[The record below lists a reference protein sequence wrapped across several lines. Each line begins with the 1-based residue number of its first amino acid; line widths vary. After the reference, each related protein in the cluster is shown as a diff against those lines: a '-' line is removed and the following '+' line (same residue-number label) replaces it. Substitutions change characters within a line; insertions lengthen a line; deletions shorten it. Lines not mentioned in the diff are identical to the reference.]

1 MCFGILGTMFID
13 THTHLFFNNFDEDR
27 EEVIKNALDAGVQYM
42 LVPGTDI
49 ETSKQAIALAEK
61 HDAIYAAVGIHPHDT
76 KDWDDAWID
85 EIRKMAKHKKVVA
98 IGEIGLDYFYD
109 FSPKEKQHQA
119 FEKQIQLALEL
130 NLPIVVHNR
139 DSNDDIMS
147 FARKYGDTS
156 LKAQYHCFAGT
167 VENAR
172 ELVEMG
178 HYISFTGN
186 VTFKK
191 AESVREVLSKVSVE
205 NILLETDSPFLTP
218 VPHRGKRN
226 EPKHIPLIA
235 EVIAETHHLRVED
248 VARTTSWNAYKLFG
262 IGNKMELSY
271 TYQIGESL
279 YVNVTNR
286 CNADCVFCDRK
297 GEAVINGYNLKMNKS
312 EEPDAK
318 VYISEIGDPTKYKE
332 IVFCGYGEPTIRWDI
347 VKEVA
352 RYVKAKGGQ
361 TRMNSDG
368 HGNFINKRDIT
379 PELDGIID
387 SVSISLNSTDKTQYA
402 KLMRV
407 DESLHAEMIDF
418 AKKAKGFT
426 HVVLSIVGLS
436 SVDTENAKQ
445 FVINEIGVDF
455 REREYF

>member
-1 MCFGILGTMFID
+1 MFID
-13 THTHLFFNNFDEDR
+13 SHTHLFLKNFDEDR
-27 EEVIKNALDAGVQYM
+27 DEVIKNALDSGVKYM

-61 HDAIYAAVGIHPHDT
+61 YESVYAAVGVHPHDT
-76 KDWDDAWID
+76 KDWDDTWID
-85 EIRKMAKHKKVVA
+85 EIRELAKHKKVVA

-109 FSPKEKQHQA
+109 FSPKNKQHQA
-119 FEKQIQLALEL
+119 FDKQIQLALEL
-130 NLPIVVHNR
+130 DLPVIIHNR
-139 DSNDDIMS
+139 DSNDDIME
-147 FARKYGDTS
+147 FARKYKDTS

-186 VTFKK
+186 ITFKN
-191 AESVREVLSKVSVE
+191 ADSIREVLSKVSVE

-226 EPKHIPLIA
+226 ESKHIPLIA
-235 EVIAETHHLRVED
+235 EVVAETHHLRIED
-248 VARTTSWNAYKLFG
+248 VARTTSWNAFKLFG
-262 IGNKMELSY
+262 IGERMKLSF

-286 CNADCVFCDRK
+286 CNSDCVFCDRK
-297 GEAVINGYNLKMNKS
+297 GDAVINGYSLKMSKA
-312 EEPDAK
+312 EEPEAS
-318 VYISEIGDPTKYKE
+318 VYISEIGDPSKYNE
-332 IVFCGYGEPTIRWDI
+332 IVFCGYGEPTIRWEV
-347 VKEVA
+347 VKEIA
-352 RYVKAKGGQ
+352 TYVKANGGK

-379 PELDGIID
+379 SELKDTID
-387 SVSISLNSTDKTQYA
+387 TVSISLNSTDKVQYA

-418 AKKAKGFT
+418 AKKAKEYT
-426 HVVLSIVGLS
+426 NVVMSIVGLS

-445 FVINEIGVDF
+445 FVINEIGANF

>member
-1 MCFGILGTMFID
+1 MFID
-13 THTHLFFNNFDEDR
+13 THTHLFFKNFDDDR
-27 EEVIKNALDAGVQYM
+27 DEVIKNAISAGVKYM

-49 ETSKQAIALAEK
+49 ETSKQAVELAEK
-61 HDAIYAAVGIHPHDT
+61 YESVYAAVGVHPHDT
-76 KDWDDAWID
+76 KDWDDTWID
-85 EIRKMAKHKKVVA
+85 ELRELAQHKKVVA

-109 FSPKEKQHQA
+109 FSPKDKQHHA
-119 FEKQIQLALEL
+119 FEKQIELALEL
-130 NLPIVVHNR
+130 NLPIIIHNR
-139 DSNDDIMS
+139 ESNNDIME
-147 FARKYGDTS
+147 FARKYKETS
-156 LKAQYHCFAGT
+156 IKAQYHCFAGT
-167 VENAR
+167 IDNAR

-186 VTFKK
+186 ITFKK
-191 AESVREVLSKVSVE
+191 ADSVREVLSKVSVE

-226 EPKHIPLIA
+226 ESKHIPLIA
-235 EVIAETHHLRVED
+235 EVVAETHHLRVED
-248 VARTTSWNAYKLFG
+248 VARTTSWNTYKLFG
-262 IGNKMELSY
+262 IGEKMKLSF

-286 CNADCVFCDRK
+286 CNSDCVFCDRK
-297 GEAVINGYNLKMNKS
+297 GDAVINGYSLKMSKA
-312 EEPDAK
+312 EEPDAE

-332 IVFCGYGEPTIRWDI
+332 IVFCGYGEPTIRWDV
-347 VKEVA
+347 VKEIA
-352 RYVKAKGGQ
+352 TYVKANGGK

-379 PELDGIID
+379 PELKDVID
-387 SVSISLNSTDKTQYA
+387 TVSISLNSTDKVQYA

-418 AKKAKGFT
+418 AKRAKEFT
-426 HVVLSIVGLS
+426 NVVMSIVGLS

-445 FVINEIGVDF
+445 FVTNVIGVDF
-455 REREYF
+455 RVREYF

>member
-1 MCFGILGTMFID
+1 MFID
-13 THTHLFFNNFDEDR
+13 THTHLFFKNFDDDR
-27 EEVIKNALDAGVQYM
+27 EEVVKNAIASGVKYM

-49 ETSKQAIALAEK
+49 ETSKQAIELAEK
-61 HDAIYAAVGIHPHDT
+61 FDAVYASVGVHPHDT
-76 KDWDDAWID
+76 KDWSNSLI
-85 EIRKMAKHKKVVA
+85 EELKELAKHPKVVA

-109 FSPKEKQHQA
+109 FSPKEKQKQA
-119 FEKQIQLALEL
+119 FDKQIELALEL
-130 NLPIVVHNR
+130 NLPVIIHNR
-139 DSNDDIMS
+139 DSNEDIME
-147 FARKYGDTS
+147 FARKYKNTQ

-178 HYISFTGN
+178 HFISFTGN
-186 VTFKK
+186 ITFKK
-191 AESVREVLSKVSVE
+191 ADSIREVISKVSVE

-218 VPHRGKRN
+218 EPFRGKRN
-226 EPKHIPLIA
+226 EPKNIPLIA
-235 EVIAETHHLRVED
+235 EIIAKIHHLRVED
-248 VARTTSWNAYKLFG
+248 VARTTSWNAFKLFG
-262 IGNKMELSY
+262 IGEKMKLSY

-297 GEAVINGYNLKMNKS
+297 GEAVINGYKLKMSKL
-312 EEPDAK
+312 EEPEAE
-318 VYISEIGDPTKYKE
+318 VYISQIGDPRKYRE
-332 IVFCGYGEPTIRWDI
+332 IVFCGYGEPTIRWEVVKQVAKY
-347 VKEVA
+347 VKEN
-352 RYVKAKGGQ
+352 GGK
-361 TRMNSDG
+361 TRMNSNG

-379 PELDGIID
+379 PELKDVID
-387 SVSISLNSTDKTQYA
+387 TISISLNSTDKTQYA

-418 AKKAKGFT
+418 AQKAKHFT
-426 HVVLSIVGLS
+426 HVVMSIVGLS

-445 FVINEIGVDF
+445 FVTNQIGVDF

>member
-1 MCFGILGTMFID
+1 MFID
-13 THTHLFFNNFDEDR
+13 THTHLFFKNFDDDR
-27 EEVIKNALDAGVQYM
+27 DEVIKNAIASGVKYM

-49 ETSKQAIALAEK
+49 DTSKQAIELAEK
-61 HDAIYAAVGIHPHDT
+61 YDAVYASVGVHPHDT
-76 KDWDDAWID
+76 KDWSNSLI
-85 EIRKMAKHKKVVA
+85 EELKELAKHPKVVA

-109 FSPKEKQHQA
+109 FSPKDKQKQA
-119 FEKQIQLALEL
+119 FDKQIELALEL
-130 NLPIVVHNR
+130 NLPVIIHNR
-139 DSNDDIMS
+139 DSNEDIME
-147 FARKYGDTS
+147 FARKYKNTP

-178 HYISFTGN
+178 HFISFTGN
-186 VTFKK
+186 ITFKK
-191 AESVREVLSKVSVE
+191 ADSIREVISKVSVE

-218 VPHRGKRN
+218 EPFRGKRN
-226 EPKHIPLIA
+226 EPKNIPLIA
-235 EVIAETHHLRVED
+235 EIIAKIHHLRIED

-262 IGNKMELSY
+262 IGEKMKLSY

-297 GEAVINGYNLKMNKS
+297 GEAVINGYKLKMSKL
-312 EEPDAK
+312 EEPEAE
-318 VYISEIGDPTKYKE
+318 VYISEIGDPKKYQE
-332 IVFCGYGEPTIRWDI
+332 IVFCGYGEPTIRWEVVKQVAKY
-347 VKEVA
+347 VKEN
-352 RYVKAKGGQ
+352 GGK
-361 TRMNSDG
+361 TRMNSNG

-379 PELDGIID
+379 PELKDAID
-387 SVSISLNSTDKTQYA
+387 TISISLNSTDKTQYA

-418 AKKAKGFT
+418 AQKAKLFT
-426 HVVLSIVGLS
+426 HVVMSIVGLS

-445 FVINEIGVDF
+445 FVINQIGVDF

>member
-1 MCFGILGTMFID
+1 MYID
-13 THTHLFFNNFDEDR
+13 THTHLFLNNFDGDR
-27 EEVIKNALDAGVQYM
+27 DEVIKNALDAGVKYM

-49 ETSKQAIALAEK
+49 ETSKQAIILAEK
-61 HDAIYAAVGIHPHDT
+61 YSFIYATVGIHPHDT

-85 EIRKMAKHKKVVA
+85 ELRELAKHKKVVA

-109 FSPKEKQHQA
+109 FSPKAKQHQA

-130 NLPIVVHNR
+130 ELPIVIHNR
-139 DSNDDIMS
+139 DSNNDIMD
-147 FARKYGDTS
+147 FARKFKETP

-167 VENAR
+167 IDNAR

-186 VTFKK
+186 ITFKK
-191 AESVREVLSKVSVE
+191 ADSVREVLSKVSVE
-205 NILLETDSPFLTP
+205 NIMLETDSPFLTP
-218 VPHRGKRN
+218 VPYRGKRN

-235 EVIAETHHLRVED
+235 EVVAKTHHLRVED

-262 IGNKMELSY
+262 IGEKMELSF

-279 YVNVTNR
+279 YINVTNR
-286 CNADCVFCDRK
+286 CNSDCVFCDRK
-297 GEAVINGYNLKMNKS
+297 GDAVINGYNLKMSKS
-312 EEPDAK
+312 EEPDAE

-332 IVFCGYGEPTIRWDI
+332 IVFCGYGEPTIRWDV
-347 VKEVA
+347 VKKIA
-352 RYVKAKGGQ
+352 TFVKANGGK

-368 HGNFINKRDIT
+368 HGSFINKRDIT
-379 PELDGIID
+379 PELQGVID
-387 SVSISLNSTDKTQYA
+387 TVSISLNSTDKVQYA

-407 DESLHAEMIDF
+407 DESMHAEMIDF
-418 AKKAKGFT
+418 AKKAKNFT
-426 HVVLSIVGLS
+426 NVVMSIVGLS

-445 FVINEIGVDF
+445 FVSDKIGVEF
-455 REREYF
+455 RVREYF

>member
-1 MCFGILGTMFID
+1 MFID
-13 THTHLFFNNFDEDR
+13 THTHLFFKNFDDDR
-27 EEVIKNALDAGVQYM
+27 EEVVKNAIASGVKYM

-49 ETSKQAIALAEK
+49 ETSKQAIELAEK
-61 HDAIYAAVGIHPHDT
+61 FDAVYASVGVHPHDT
-76 KDWDDAWID
+76 KDWSNSLI
-85 EIRKMAKHKKVVA
+85 EELKELTKHPKVVA

-109 FSPKEKQHQA
+109 FSPKDKQKEA
-119 FEKQIQLALEL
+119 FDKQIELALEL
-130 NLPIVVHNR
+130 NLPVIIHNR
-139 DSNDDIMS
+139 DSNEDIME
-147 FARKYGDTS
+147 FARKYKNTP

-178 HYISFTGN
+178 HFISFTGN
-186 VTFKK
+186 ITFKK
-191 AESVREVLSKVSVE
+191 ADSIREVISKVSVE

-218 VPHRGKRN
+218 EPFRGKRN
-226 EPKHIPLIA
+226 EPKNIPLIA
-235 EVIAETHHLRVED
+235 EIIAKIHHLRIED
-248 VARTTSWNAYKLFG
+248 VARTTSWNAFKLFG
-262 IGNKMELSY
+262 IGEKMKLSY

-297 GEAVINGYNLKMNKS
+297 GEAVINGYKLKMSKL
-312 EEPDAK
+312 EEPEAE
-318 VYISEIGDPTKYKE
+318 VYISEIGDPTKYQE
-332 IVFCGYGEPTIRWDI
+332 IVFCGYGEPTIRWEVVKQVAKY
-347 VKEVA
+347 VKEN
-352 RYVKAKGGQ
+352 GGK
-361 TRMNSDG
+361 TRMNSNG

-379 PELDGIID
+379 PELKDAID
-387 SVSISLNSTDKTQYA
+387 TISISLNSTDKTQYA

-418 AKKAKGFT
+418 AQKAKLFT
-426 HVVLSIVGLS
+426 HVVMSIVGLS

-445 FVINEIGVDF
+445 FVINQIGVNF

>member
-1 MCFGILGTMFID
+1 MFID
-13 THTHLFFNNFDEDR
+13 THTHLFFKNFDDDR
-27 EEVIKNALDAGVQYM
+27 EEVVKNAIASGVKYM

-49 ETSKQAIALAEK
+49 ETSKQAIELAEK
-61 HDAIYAAVGIHPHDT
+61 FDAVYASVGVHPHDT
-76 KDWDDAWID
+76 KDWSNSLI
-85 EIRKMAKHKKVVA
+85 EELKELAKHPKVVA

-109 FSPKEKQHQA
+109 FSPKEKQKQA
-119 FEKQIQLALEL
+119 FDKQIELALEL
-130 NLPIVVHNR
+130 NLPVIIHNR
-139 DSNDDIMS
+139 DSNEDIME
-147 FARKYGDTS
+147 FARKYKNTQ

-178 HYISFTGN
+178 HFISFTGN
-186 VTFKK
+186 ITFKK
-191 AESVREVLSKVSVE
+191 ADSIREVISKVSVE

-218 VPHRGKRN
+218 EPFRGKRN
-226 EPKHIPLIA
+226 EPKNIPLIA
-235 EVIAETHHLRVED
+235 EIIAKIHHLRVED

-262 IGNKMELSY
+262 IGEKMKLSY

-297 GEAVINGYNLKMNKS
+297 GEAVINGYKLKMSKL
-312 EEPDAK
+312 EEPEAE
-318 VYISEIGDPTKYKE
+318 VYISQIGDPQKYRE
-332 IVFCGYGEPTIRWDI
+332 IVFCGYGEPTIRWEVVKQVAKY
-347 VKEVA
+347 VKEN
-352 RYVKAKGGQ
+352 GGK
-361 TRMNSDG
+361 TRMNSNG

-379 PELDGIID
+379 PELKDVID
-387 SVSISLNSTDKTQYA
+387 TISISLNSTDKTQYA

-418 AKKAKGFT
+418 AQKAKHFT
-426 HVVLSIVGLS
+426 HVVMSIVGLS

-445 FVINEIGVDF
+445 FVTNQIGVDF

>member
-1 MCFGILGTMFID
+1 MFID
-13 THTHLFFNNFDEDR
+13 THTHLFFKNFDDDR
-27 EEVIKNALDAGVQYM
+27 EEVVKNAIASGVKYM

-49 ETSKQAIALAEK
+49 ETSKQAIELAEK
-61 HDAIYAAVGIHPHDT
+61 FDAVYASVGVHPHDT
-76 KDWDDAWID
+76 KDWSNSLI
-85 EIRKMAKHKKVVA
+85 EELKELAKHPKVVA

-109 FSPKEKQHQA
+109 FSPKEKQKQA
-119 FEKQIQLALEL
+119 FDKQIELALEL
-130 NLPIVVHNR
+130 NLPVIIHNR
-139 DSNDDIMS
+139 DSNEDIME
-147 FARKYGDTS
+147 FARKYKNTQ

-178 HYISFTGN
+178 HFISFTGN
-186 VTFKK
+186 ITFKK
-191 AESVREVLSKVSVE
+191 ADSIREVISKVSVE

-218 VPHRGKRN
+218 EPFRGKRN
-226 EPKHIPLIA
+226 EPKNIPLIA
-235 EVIAETHHLRVED
+235 EIIAKIHHLRVED
-248 VARTTSWNAYKLFG
+248 VARTTSWNAFKLFG
-262 IGNKMELSY
+262 IGEKMKLSY

-297 GEAVINGYNLKMNKS
+297 GEAVINGYKLKMSKL
-312 EEPDAK
+312 EEPEAE
-318 VYISEIGDPTKYKE
+318 VYISQIGDPQKYRE
-332 IVFCGYGEPTIRWDI
+332 IVFCGYGEPTIRWEVVKQVAKY
-347 VKEVA
+347 VKEN
-352 RYVKAKGGQ
+352 GGK
-361 TRMNSDG
+361 TRMNSNG

-379 PELDGIID
+379 PELKDVID
-387 SVSISLNSTDKTQYA
+387 TISISLNSTDKTQYA

-418 AKKAKGFT
+418 AQKAKHFT
-426 HVVLSIVGLS
+426 HVVMSIVGLS

-445 FVINEIGVDF
+445 FVTNQIGVDF